1 MVRTKKIFIAT
12 ESREVKVIRSV
23 RGTFARSFCKE
34 CGREVF
40 MAGIDSTV
48 IGLGSRM
55 KELLGGV
62 AAGEIHS
69 NEIGGALMLCIDALG
84 TFMNGG
90 KDENEI

>member
-12 ESREVKVIRSV
+12 ESREVTVIRGV
-23 RGTFARSFCKE
+23 RGKIARSFCKE

-40 MAGIDSTV
+40 MTGIDSTFA
-48 IGLGSRM
+48 GLGSRM
-55 KELLGGV
+55 KELFGGL
-62 AAGEIHS
+62 AAGDIHS
-69 NEIGGALMLCIDALG
+69 SEIGGELMLCTEALE